1 MGRLSSPALLTK
13 SHLICGFDC
22 GIDSLND
29 WLMRFALK
37 NQSGGSSRTYVV
49 CDEDQVVG
57 YYAIVAGSVAR
68 SAAPGQ
74 IRRNM
79 PDPFPVLVLG
89 RLAVDRRYQ
98 GSGMG
103 QGLLKDALVRSLSVS
118 EQVGARALIVHALN
132 EGAEAFYLKHGF
144 VKGLPMGNILFLS
157 IGVGSDE

>member
-1 MGRLSSPALLTK
+1 MGRLKAPILLTK
-13 SHLICGFDC
+13 NHVTLGFDC

-29 WLMRFALK
+29 WLICLALK
-37 NQSGGSSRTYVV
+37 NQFGGASRTYVV
-49 CDEDQVVG
+49 CDEDQVAG
-57 YYAIVAGSVAR
+57 YYAIAAGSVAR

-79 PDPFPVLVLG
+79 PDPVPVLILG

-103 QGLLKDALVRSLSVS
+103 RGLLKDALVRSLNVS

-132 EGAEAFYLKHGF
+132 EEAEAFYLKHGF
-144 VKGLPMGNILFLS
+144 VKGPLMADMLFLA
-157 IGVGSDE
+157 ICHPDRG